1 MTSST
6 APSNRVSSN
15 VNARPPR
22 RPISRSLDRAGR
34 SPPPGSSTQITPSQ
48 ATPSPISPL
57 LRRFLGY
64 LAAERGLARNT
75 LDAYR
80 RDLES
85 AIDFF
90 ANSELPTLDLADA
103 EQWEAYLRQQSRA
116 GLATKTVAR
125 RVAAV
130 RAFLKFQAIE
140 GRNVDDILSRID
152 RPKPERSLPKIM
164 SREQVA
170 RLIATPEPNSKFGA
184 RDVAILELLYASGL
198 RASELCAI
206 TINDIQLDEGSVRVF
221 GKGSKERVVPVGQQ
235 ACAAIDDYLATCR
248 PALLKAPTDVL
259 FLSRTGRALER
270 VRLWQ
275 LVEAYGR
282 QSGLLKEISPHVLR
296 HCFATHLLGGGA
308 DLRVVQTL
316 LGHADVGTTQV
327 YTHVDTTRL
336 KSVHARFHP
345 RK

>member
-1 MTSST
+1 MTPT
-6 APSNRVSSN
+6 AATPPATKPQ
-15 VNARPPR
+15 ARTPR
-22 RPISRSLDRAGR
+22 RPVLRSLDRARGR
-34 SPPPGSSTQITPSQ
+34 SPRADSSRLPPLS
-48 ATPSPISPL
+48 

-80 RDLES
+80 RDLQS
-85 AIDFF
+85 AIAFF
-90 ANSELPTLDLADA
+90 DEAKLPAIDVAESE
-103 EQWEAYLRQQSRA
+103 EWETYLRAQSRA

-130 RAFLKFQAIE
+130 RSFLKFQAVE

-152 RPKPERSLPKIM
+152 RPKPERALPKIM

-170 RLIATPEPNSKFGA
+170 RLIATPQADSKFYA

-206 TINDIQLDEGSVRVF
+206 TINDIQLDDGFVRVF

-248 PALLKAPTDVL
+248 PMLLKTPTDVL
-259 FLSRTGRALER
+259 FLSRTGRPLER

-275 LVEAYGR
+275 LVEGYGR
-282 QSGLLKEISPHVLR
+282 ASGLLKEISPHVLR

-336 KSVHARFHP
+336 KGVHARYHP
-345 RK
+345 RQ